1 MSTFQVTG
9 VRMEASVIGY
19 HEHISHVRIGAA
31 NNILR
36 RQIVVDDIR
45 SGGDSYYTE
54 AGGIRAGVVVVRCP
68 DCTFNDYLR
77 TDPDKTSKNN
87 LLSLP
92 TV

>member
-1 MSTFQVTG
+1 MSRFEITG
-9 VRMEASVIGY
+9 VRTESSPSGY

-36 RQIVVDDIR
+36 RETVVDDIR
-45 SGGDSYYTE
+45 SGGAD
-54 AGGIRAGVVVVRCP
+54 VVVVRCS

-92 TV
+92 KV